1 MKIIKTAN
9 GKKKIKISKSEWTN
23 IGKKAGWMK
32 TSQVVKAFT
41 WIDDYK
47 GSGTWDIDYKDIKPE
62 DLYYKDGTLIGKSKS
77 DKDIMKE
84 MIQSITNIESGEKL
98 SMIQIDHFIK
108 KLMTTDEFFDLVQE
122 ANQLYGDE
130 QRIEQ
135 RDIDTGLI
143 DIDEHLDSEPDSK
156 PII

>member
-32 TSQVVKAFT
+32 TSQVVKAFI

-62 DLYYKDGTLIGKSKS
+62 DLYYKDGILIGKSKS

-98 SMIQIDHFIK
+98 SMTQIDHFIR

-143 DIDEHLDSEPDSK
+143 DIDEHLDS
-156 PII
+156 